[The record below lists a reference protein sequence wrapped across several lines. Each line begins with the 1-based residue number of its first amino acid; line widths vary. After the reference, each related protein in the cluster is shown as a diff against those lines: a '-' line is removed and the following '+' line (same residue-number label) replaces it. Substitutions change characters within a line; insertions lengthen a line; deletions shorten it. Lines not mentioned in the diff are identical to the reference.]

1 MKKFQSKKFLLVS
14 VVIIG
19 LVLVSA
25 GILFAQSRN
34 KPSEVEK
41 ISPTPISKPYNLL
54 PISERPYLTLQPL
67 TARNELE
74 IVLDDLKKPASELEL
89 VLEYDRN
96 KGVLDAVLR
105 TFFLT
110 QLPLKDSIFL
120 GSKSAGGHITYHDDV
135 IGGDILLEFTGN
147 EEYAL
152 KTPWRYSD
160 TEDEYTQIST
170 ADGKFQ
176 VTFSKPY
183 NTKKIIAMQSPGY
196 PGELD
201 GQVVAGPYLF
211 RGVGELPD
219 FPINLKIRLTEDDP
233 EVKLWGF
240 DGTTWQPIEFTRD
253 GKEITAETIPFE
265 VFAATK

>member
-1 MKKFQSKKFLLVS
+1 MKLIQSKKLLVIS
-14 VVIIG
+14 VSIIG

-25 GILFAQSRN
+25 GLLFAKSKSN
-34 KPSEVEK
+34 PSEVVQ
-41 ISPTPISKPYNLL
+41 IIPTPISKPHNLL

-67 TARNELE
+67 TARNEVE

-135 IGGDILLEFTGN
+135 IGGDILLEFTGY
-147 EEYAL
+147 EEYVL

-160 TEDEYTQIST
+160 TETQFTQIST

-176 VTFSKPY
+176 VTFHKPY

-196 PGELD
+196 PGVLD
-201 GQVVAGPYLF
+201 GEVVAGPYLF

-219 FPINLKIRLTEDDP
+219 TPISLKIRLTEDNP

-240 DGTTWQPIEFTRD
+240 DGTTWQPIEFVRD
-253 GKEITAETIPFE
+253 GKELTAETTPFE
-265 VFAATK
+265 VFAVTK